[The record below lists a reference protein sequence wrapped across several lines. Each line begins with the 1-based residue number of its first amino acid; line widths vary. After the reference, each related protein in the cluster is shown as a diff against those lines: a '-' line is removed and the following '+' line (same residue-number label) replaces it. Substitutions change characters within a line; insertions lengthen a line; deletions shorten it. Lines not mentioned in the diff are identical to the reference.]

1 MATKF
6 MPPQSAMQHNSQFYD
21 SAYPASSFQ
30 QSHDGP
36 GQNGRGFAFRKRY
49 EKIDWRRIASIDID
63 NVARTLDFNALQD
76 NIMNITFCNLEGELD
91 IRMVDPNFIKIF
103 KLAQLSIE
111 YLLHSQEYLTS
122 KLSSVDGALKKSNEE
137 HDETKASLV
146 KLKEELAA
154 VKKESHKRK
163 KLLIAQQQL
172 IHAGPG
178 TYNKCPFCSKAFLNS
193 SFLQSHI
200 HRRHGGASPSDQATP
215 SSNQQQ
221 QEPGQQGPQ
230 QFSTALEHE
239 FEEIRERLRQ
249 TEGQLQ
255 RERKARKNLEKQP
268 KFAEAVNNLSPEQQS
283 DLEKVKAMF
292 MKELRVANQRSEEA
306 EQRLAELTGGAKRS
320 NLGDMQDDTDNE
332 REMLRHQREEV
343 AQLREQLQDQMHNVE
358 SSVQSQFERQ
368 DEQWQQRVDDMK
380 RQHGQELR
388 KLKEALNYT
397 KQDLARKKARGENS
411 GMIDQQQQEV
421 ERLIRKE
428 DVKSK
433 SAITK
438 HPKLESSPP
447 IEKSSSEDNN
457 SSSEEEQVKQTT
469 EQEQL
474 IEEEMRRSDAQAA
487 AETRVSRMEP
497 SDDEDEDTELGTG
510 SGTQSSFQRSQTATA
525 RSELTI
531 GTERS
536 GEVTLR
542 TTQFL
547 EKLRANPSLKIM
559 RDELVSLLQENLE
572 KIGIAPGT
580 KCISN
585 EILASKLA
593 HLRTRRQQLA
603 QKHGAIFS
611 DLRAQFDNFATA
623 QARERLK
630 ALKRSPPTGPS
641 RRPVSGT
648 LPGSNQSI
656 PTSGFGSSGSQVR
669 GPSPKPRPAGP
680 TQGMAQSSQQGPRA
694 PPRSHSPVQRG
705 APSPRRTESPLRK
718 SAASSAEYTSTQWDS
733 EEDESESDEE
743 GPAFTPVPSRPGF
756 PTPQSRQAQPA
767 PAPRS
772 QPKTIQSKP
781 LQADDDDDED
791 DWLESD
797 SELDIAPQRQPPMTR
812 TPQPKGAKV
821 AELSKTI
828 EMQLAGRTG
837 ERKPAGAVDTMG
849 TSGQKKPVD
858 DILDFNSDSDW
869 DVSPVEDEEA
879 PIPGRR
885 ARAPGGGSK
894 GGQAAK
900 PRGGA
905 HVDASVSSNTYGS
918 SLWGS
923 SSKASNKTLS

>member
-1 MATKF
+1 VSQLEEGGRIIIPEFGGGSYVSHSLEQIPLGDIHAAKHLKNIPSIMDILLSLLKLTVENKENSEANMATKF

-388 KLKEALNYT
+388 K
-397 KQDLARKKARGENS
+397 
-411 GMIDQQQQEV
+411 
-421 ERLIRKE
+421 KE

-457 SSSEEEQVKQTT
+457 SSSEEEQVK
-469 EQEQL
+469 
-474 IEEEMRRSDAQAA
+474 AA

-603 QKHGAIFS
+603 QKHA
-611 DLRAQFDNFATA
+611 
-623 QARERLK
+623 
-630 ALKRSPPTGPS
+630 

-797 SELDIAPQRQPPMTR
+797 RVVRGRESRQ
-812 TPQPKGAKV
+812 V
-821 AELSKTI
+821 L
-828 EMQLAGRTG
+828 
-837 ERKPAGAVDTMG
+837 
-849 TSGQKKPVD
+849 
-858 DILDFNSDSDW
+858 
-869 DVSPVEDEEA
+869 
-879 PIPGRR
+879 
-885 ARAPGGGSK
+885 
-894 GGQAAK
+894 
-900 PRGGA
+900 
-905 HVDASVSSNTYGS
+905 
-918 SLWGS
+918 
-923 SSKASNKTLS
+923 